1 MFKLKNNVN
10 KIYMGC
16 GDDYKEGYIGCDIR
30 KTKTSKIICKAWE
43 LSKHIKNLEEIY
55 SRHMVEHLTYTEFNE
70 TLKDWN
76 KALLGGGRIHI
87 ICPDLDFHIMQFQ
100 NAIFDEKNYN
110 NQWSNFSH
118 SVAGLYGWQRE
129 CDINDKNT
137 KIKYWDVHK
146 SGYNKKL
153 MYFYLNRNGF
163 NNIDL
168 KTVDKCHLVAIAY
181 KN

>member
-76 KALLGGGRIHI
+76 KALLGGGENSYNLSRFR
-87 ICPDLDFHIMQFQ
+87 LSY
-100 NAIFDEKNYN
+100 NAIPK
-110 NQWSNFSH
+110 
-118 SVAGLYGWQRE
+118 
-129 CDINDKNT
+129 C
-137 KIKYWDVHK
+137 
-146 SGYNKKL
+146 
-153 MYFYLNRNGF
+153 
-163 NNIDL
+163 NI
-168 KTVDKCHLVAIAY
+168 
-181 KN
+181 